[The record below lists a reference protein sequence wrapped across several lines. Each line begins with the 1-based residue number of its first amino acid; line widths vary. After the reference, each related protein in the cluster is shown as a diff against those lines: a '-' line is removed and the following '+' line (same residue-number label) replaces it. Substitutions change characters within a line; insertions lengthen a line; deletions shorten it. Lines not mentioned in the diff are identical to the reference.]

1 MQFRDRLTGGER
13 SRFRKE
19 VHLLYRPIAPVSLHC
34 RDKSCTIT
42 QLSGGENVTE
52 ETMGQHREELPEHQI
67 FHLLKEGGQ
76 ESSGPFSQN
85 EIVELLNSGAVKS
98 SDYVFYPALTDW
110 KRIIDVFDLHQQ
122 VNTHGSEGQD
132 PGIVAES
139 FAFMEKRSVEN
150 EEIYYIAVQAIQA
163 LSLTA
168 SVRLRAPQ
176 SIVLTNCRFC
186 IIRPKLMGDPEFHEF
201 PLAELERTHV
211 LLEKDDTDGC
221 FRIIP
226 RFGDDAEV
234 YQIPRSQLHRLEEIS
249 ADLLRD
255 FQSRTAT

>member
-76 ESSGPFSQN
+76 E
-85 EIVELLNSGAVKS
+85 S

-186 IIRPKLMGDPEFHEF
+186 IIRPKLKGDPEFHEF